1 MKVISPKAH
10 GVMDYLVGIVLLA
23 SPWLFGFAYGGPET
37 AVPVTLGIVT
47 LVYSLFTAYEM
58 GAVKLLSFRAHLVL
72 DALSGLFLIA
82 SPWLFNFNER
92 VMWPHVIFGIL
103 EVGVVI
109 MTQRQPQ
116 TVVRKQHA

>member
-10 GVMDYLVGIVLLA
+10 GVMDYLVGIVLL
-23 SPWLFGFAYGGPET
+23 
-37 AVPVTLGIVT
+37 
-47 LVYSLFTAYEM
+47 
-58 GAVKLLSFRAHLVL
+58 
-72 DALSGLFLIA
+72 A